1 MFKNTD
7 PAPGPHSI
15 NPETLNEG
23 AGEPQPCSSTVDP
36 LKAVRAAISQMANA
50 SMIELSELYFGFPT
64 CDVRG
69 EPRKPKQSEVIVLVL
84 EHFQRWLEEIGLGA
98 RILNGLPHLY
108 GGCHWQ
114 AIEDPDCAGLLGE
127 LAEKMGHHVIDSRI
141 FTFRE
146 KLMKQLYS
154 SLAAKPDDREPGR
167 VFINFRNGTLEFLKG
182 QETLREFRKADAL
195 TYQLPF
201 AYDED
206 AICPIFDK
214 YLERVLPDSASRDVL
229 AEFLGWVFLRDLKL
243 EKMLVLY
250 GEGHNG
256 KSVFFDIVNALLGV
270 HNVSNQ
276 GLSSLSKIENR
287 FHLASSLLNFGSEIN
302 DRCDTDLLKKLSSGE
317 PVEARRLYKDPFIMR
332 DYARLAFNA
341 NVLPR
346 DAEHTVGFFRRFL
359 IVPFNE
365 TISEE
370 EKDPDLAQG
379 IIASELP
386 GVFNW
391 AMRGLRRLRQT
402 RKFSDCQAATET
414 LAAYRKESDSVAMF
428 LEDECLQASPDSKI
442 GKDSLYSDY
451 RSYCQSAGYH
461 PLSKNNFGKR
471 LLRQHRVHDS
481 KSGKFR
487 FWHLQRVDQEE

>member
-1 MFKNTD
+1 MK
-7 PAPGPHSI
+7 
-15 NPETLNEG
+15 
-23 AGEPQPCSSTVDP
+23 
-36 LKAVRAAISQMANA
+36 NA
-50 SMIELSELYFGFPT
+50 SIVELSEEYFGFPT
-64 CDVRG
+64 RDDRG
-69 EPRKPKQSEVIVLVL
+69 DPRKPKQSEIIVLVL

-108 GGCHWQ
+108 GGSHWQ
-114 AIEDPDCAGLLGE
+114 SIEDSDCAGLLGE
-127 LAEKMGHHVIDSRI
+127 LAEKLGHHVIDSRI

-146 KLMKQLYS
+146 KLLKQLYS
-154 SLAAKPDDREPGR
+154 SLAVKSDDREPGR
-167 VFINFRNGTLEFLKG
+167 VLINFSNGTLEFVRGK
-182 QETLREFRKADAL
+182 EMLRDFRKADAL

-201 AYDED
+201 DYDEG
-206 AICPIFDK
+206 AVCPIFDK
-214 YLERVLPDSASRDVL
+214 YLERVLPDPASRDVL

-250 GEGHNG
+250 GDGHNG
-256 KSVFFDIVNALLGV
+256 KSVFFDIVNALLGT

-346 DAEHTVGFFRRFL
+346 NAEHTVGFFRRFL

-370 EKDPDLAQG
+370 EKDPDLAQR

-402 RKFSDCQAATET
+402 RKFSDCQAAMET
-414 LAAYRKESDSVAMF
+414 LATYRKESDSVAMF
-428 LEDECLQASPDSKI
+428 LDDESWQASPDGKI
-442 GKDSLYSDY
+442 GKDTLYSDY
-451 RSYCQSAGYH
+451 RGYCQSAGYH